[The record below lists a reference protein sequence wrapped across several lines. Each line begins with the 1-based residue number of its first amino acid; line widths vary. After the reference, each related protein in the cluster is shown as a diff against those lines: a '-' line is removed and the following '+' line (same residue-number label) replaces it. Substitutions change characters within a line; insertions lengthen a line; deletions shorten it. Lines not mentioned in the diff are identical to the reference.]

1 MSFTRPSR
9 RVVAGIAA
17 LASLGVVAAGA
28 VALSGGGTASTGTP
42 AVELVSTSTC
52 YDMVSI
58 GIGGRN
64 GAPGAG
70 VKLLTDANGNQ
81 LPAALSDDFESDWVD
96 EVVSPANSQVNPDS
110 YAAIYLQYPANMSS
124 YDNAVDTGVSNAKSV
139 MSAISASCP
148 DTRFAIV
155 GYSEGA
161 DVARR
166 TAMEVGNQTPTDGK
180 YAIVDPANVVGV
192 VILADAG
199 RQSGEGP
206 FPGAQNPYNRPD
218 NFDTNYQ
225 SRDVTATGA
234 GALPGTSG
242 SFGAL
247 DGKVASF
254 CSGGD
259 LTCSLPESTSIIHLL
274 ANVGRQVNVD
284 AFEREG
290 LTPATAA
297 DVATVIGRV
306 AFFALNDIASQP
318 NWLAGDETF
327 LDVLI
332 KVSEPGYDPSTA
344 ATPVAKDEST
354 TPIDSDQAANL
365 AYLPSK
371 LFKEVVGL
379 IADNQNTI
387 PILMNDPYGLTLGPG
402 VGHHFDYWRDSDP
415 ANGKPLTSAQYAA
428 AWITQLAKDAQAKKP
443 ITSPEVKQAALRTVQ
458 ADPVAAVAAVQ
469 AVVATD
475 ETSTAEASTTTNEVT
490 ATTTDTSTTPLPP
503 TDPSS
508 SAPLS
513 ETTTSDVTATQPES
527 ATTTDTATTPLSS
540 EETSA
545 PTSTTAACESAAAE
559 VVPTVTCPA
568 PTSVPAP

>member
-9 RVVAGIAA
+9 RIAA
-17 LASLGVVAAGA
+17 SIAAFASLGVVAAGA
-28 VALSGGGTASTGTP
+28 VALTGGGAATTDAP

-96 EVVSPANSQVNPDS
+96 EVVSPANSAVNPES

-124 YDNAVDTGVSNAKSV
+124 YDAAVDTGVSNAKSV

-148 DTRFAIV
+148 GTRFAIV

-166 TAMEVGNQTPTDGK
+166 TAMEVGNQIPTDGK
-180 YAIVDPANVVGV
+180 YAIVNPSKVVGV

-199 RQSGEGP
+199 RTSGEGP
-206 FPGAQNPYNRPD
+206 FPGAANPYSRPD

-225 SRDVTATGA
+225 NGQTTATGA

-254 CSGGD
+254 CSNGD
-259 LTCSLPESTSIIHLL
+259 LTCSLPESTSIVHLL

-318 NWLAGDETF
+318 NWLASDETF

-332 KVSEPGYDPSTA
+332 KVSEPGYDPSKA
-344 ATPVAKDEST
+344 ATTPVSKSDT
-354 TPIDSDQAANL
+354 TAPIDSDKASNL

-379 IADNQNTI
+379 ITDNQNTV
-387 PILMNDPYGLTLGPG
+387 PVLMNDPYGLTLGPG
-402 VGHHFDYWRDSDP
+402 VGHHFDYWRDADL

-428 AWITQLAKDAQAKKP
+428 AWLTQLAKDAQAKKP
-443 ITSPEVKQAALRTVQ
+443 IADPVVKQAALRTVQ

-469 AVVATD
+469 AVMSTD
-475 ETSTAEASTTTNEVT
+475 ET
-490 ATTTDTSTTPLPP
+490 ATTTADATTTSSTSTTPLPDTTSTAPAP
-503 TDPSS
+503 TTPSD
-508 SAPLS
+508 
-513 ETTTSDVTATQPES
+513 TTTSDAVPTQSES
-527 ATTTDTATTPLSS
+527 VQTTDATIPSVTD
-540 EETSA
+540 ETVA
-545 PTSTTAACESAAAE
+545 PSTTATCEAE
-559 VVPTVTCPA
+559 AGVEVAPTATCPA
-568 PTSVPAP
+568 PTSVPAS

>member
-1 MSFTRPSR
+1 MSLSHPSR

-17 LASLGVVAAGA
+17 LASLGIVAAGA
-28 VALSGGGTASTGTP
+28 VALSGVETSSTLPG
-42 AVELVSTSTC
+42 VELVSTSTC

-70 VKLLTDANGNQ
+70 VKLLTDANGNP

-96 EVVSPANSQVNPDS
+96 EVMRPADNAVSPDS

-124 YDNAVDTGVSNAKSV
+124 YDNAVDAGVSNAKSV

-148 DTRFAIV
+148 NTRFAIV

-166 TAMEVGNQTPTDGK
+166 TAMDVGNQTPTNGK

-199 RQSGEGP
+199 RQVGEGP

-225 SRDVTATGA
+225 KNDVTATGA

-306 AFFALNDIASQP
+306 AFFALNDIAQQP

-332 KVSEPGYDPSTA
+332 KVSEPGYDPSQA
-344 ATPVAKDEST
+344 ATPVAKSEST

-379 IADNQNTI
+379 ITDNQNTI

-415 ANGKPLTSAQYAA
+415 VNGKPLTSAQYAA
-428 AWITQLAKDAQAKKP
+428 AWLTQLAKDAQAKKP

-458 ADPVAAVAAVQ
+458 ADPVAAVAAVA
-469 AVVATD
+469 AVVSDETTADENTTSAATSTTG
-475 ETSTAEASTTTNEVT
+475 TSTAATSTSSTQLPSTTEPT
-490 ATTTDTSTTPLPP
+490 ATSSEATSSNDVAPL
-503 TDPSS
+503 TDP
-508 SAPLS
+508 
-513 ETTTSDVTATQPES
+513 AT
-527 ATTTDTATTPLSS
+527 TTPLST
-540 EETSA
+540 EETAA
-545 PTSTTAACESAAAE
+545 PTSTTAVCQTAAAE
-559 VVPTVTCPA
+559 VTPTETCPA
-568 PTSVPAP
+568 PTGVPAS